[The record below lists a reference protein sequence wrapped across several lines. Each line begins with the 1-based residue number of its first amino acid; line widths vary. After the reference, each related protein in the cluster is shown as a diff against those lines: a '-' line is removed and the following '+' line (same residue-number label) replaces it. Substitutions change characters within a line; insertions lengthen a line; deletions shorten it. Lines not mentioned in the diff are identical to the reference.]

1 MATILPENQTNQ
13 ELNSYVHQFFRE
25 QKLGTLLNQSN
36 VRKETGISPVFLVQF
51 IFSLVLQ
58 KKNLYRTLE
67 SGREPAAPAKDA
79 VYRLLNNATYNW
91 RKFLLLLSRNVI
103 TQKLLPLVSENRE
116 RVLILDDSLYSR
128 ARSKSV
134 EMLALVHDHTTGRYV
149 RGFRMLTLGWSDG
162 NTFMPLAFSLLSSE
176 KQKNR
181 FQEISPDIDKR
192 TVGYKRR
199 KEAVKKS
206 TEALFD
212 LLDDINP
219 LQLCAQTLLF
229 DSWFAFP
236 KVIKRVVS
244 EYPLEV
250 ICMLKRMHRVH
261 YTYEGQKY
269 TLTQLYKVVRK
280 KRGRAKIL
288 ASVVVSLGLDADEKE
303 IQARIVFVRDRN
315 RSKNWLAILSTDIN
329 LSEEEIV
336 RLYGKRWDIECFF
349 KVAKSHLA
357 LGKEFQCR
365 SYDAM
370 VAHTTIVFTRYI
382 MLALR
387 TREEQ
392 DPRTIGQLFF
402 LCCDELKDSRFVETI
417 LLVLDCLNASL
428 MEELILSEENGAV
441 CSGQS
446 FRQLSSIL
454 EMSISSTRNVAP
466 NRFSGITL

>member
-1 MATILPENQTNQ
+1 MATILPENQINQ
-13 ELNSYVHQFFRE
+13 ELNSSVHQFFRN

-36 VRKETGISPVFLVQF
+36 IRKEAGISPVMLVQF

-67 SGREPAAPAKDA
+67 SGREPEAPAKDA

-134 EMLALVHDHTTGRYV
+134 EMLALVHDHTTKKFV

-162 NTFMPLAFSLLSSE
+162 NTFLPLAFSLLSSE
-176 KQKNR
+176 KQSNR
-181 FQEISPDIDKR
+181 FQEINPAIDKR

-250 ICMLKRMHRVH
+250 ICMLKRMPRVY

-269 TLTQLYKVVRK
+269 TLTQLYQVVRK

-288 ASVVVSLGLDADEKE
+288 ASVVVSLGLDDNEKE

-315 RSKNWLAILSTDIN
+315 RSKNWLAILSTDTN
-329 LSEEEIV
+329 LPEEEIV

-387 TREEQ
+387 TREAQ

-402 LCCDELKDSRFVETI
+402 LCCDELEDIRFAEAI
-417 LLVLDCLNASL
+417 LLVLDCLKASL
-428 MEELILSEENGAV
+428 TEEPILSEEMVQSVLDRVFDNFPAFLKRAFHQPENQFP
-441 CSGQS
+441 SG
-446 FRQLSSIL
+446 LS
-454 EMSISSTRNVAP
+454 A
-466 NRFSGITL
+466 

>member
-25 QKLGTLLNQSN
+25 QKLGTLLNQSK

-67 SGREPAAPAKDA
+67 SGREPEAPAKDA
-79 VYRLLNNATYNW
+79 VYRLLNNTTYNW
-91 RKFLLLLSRNVI
+91 RKFLLLLSQNVI
-103 TQKLLPLVSENRE
+103 TQNLLPLVSENRE

-446 FRQLSSIL
+446 FRQFSSFL
-454 EMSISSTRNVAP
+454 KTSFSSAGKVAFKC
-466 NRFSGITL
+466 FSGIIL

>member
-1 MATILPENQTNQ
+1 MDTILPNNHTNQ
-13 ELNSYVHQFFRE
+13 GLNSSVVHFFHE

-36 VRKETGISPVFLVQF
+36 IRKEVGFSPLFLFQF

-58 KKNLYRTLE
+58 GENLYRTLD
-67 SGREPAAPAKDA
+67 SGREPQAPSKDA

-91 RKFLLLLSRNVI
+91 RKFLVLLIQNVI
-103 TQKLLPLVSENRE
+103 TKTLLPLVSENRE
-116 RVLILDDSLYSR
+116 RVLIVDNSLYSR

-134 EMLALVHDHTTGRYV
+134 EMLALVHDHTTGNFV

-162 NTFMPLAFSLLSSE
+162 NTFIPLAFSLLNSE
-176 KQKNR
+176 NKKNR
-181 FQEISPDIDKR
+181 FQEMNPNVDKR

-206 TEALFD
+206 TETLFD
-212 LLDDINP
+212 LLDDVNP

-244 EYPLEV
+244 DYPLDV
-250 ICMLKRMHRVH
+250 ICMLKRMHRV
-261 YTYEGQKY
+261 YYIYEGQEY
-269 TLTQLYKVVRK
+269 TLSQLYQTVRK
-280 KRGRAKIL
+280 KRGRARIL
-288 ASVVVSLGLDADEKE
+288 ASVLVGLGPDSEGNE

-315 RSKNWLAILSTDIN
+315 RSKNWLAILSTNTELPD
-329 LSEEEIV
+329 EEIV

-370 VAHTTIVFTRYI
+370 VAHTKLVFTRYI
-382 MLALR
+382 MLAIR
-387 TREEQ
+387 TCEEK
-392 DPRTIGQLFF
+392 DPRTIGQLFY
-402 LCCDELKDSRFVETI
+402 LCCDELEDIRFAEAI
-417 LLVLDCLNASL
+417 LLVLDCLKASL
-428 MEELILSEENGAV
+428 TAEPAISEEMVQSLLDSLFRDIPAFLKRAFTPSN
-441 CSGQS
+441 SG
-446 FRQLSSIL
+446 LPETL
-454 EMSISSTRNVAP
+454 VA
-466 NRFSGITL
+466 

>member
-1 MATILPENQTNQ
+1 
-13 ELNSYVHQFFRE
+13 
-25 QKLGTLLNQSN
+25 
-36 VRKETGISPVFLVQF
+36 
-51 IFSLVLQ
+51 
-58 KKNLYRTLE
+58 
-67 SGREPAAPAKDA
+67 
-79 VYRLLNNATYNW
+79 
-91 RKFLLLLSRNVI
+91 
-103 TQKLLPLVSENRE
+103 
-116 RVLILDDSLYSR
+116 
-128 ARSKSV
+128 
-134 EMLALVHDHTTGRYV
+134 MLALVHDHTTGKFV

-162 NTFMPLAFSLLSSE
+162 NTFVPLAFSLLSSE
-176 KQKNR
+176 KQSNR
-181 FQEISPDIDKR
+181 FQEINPTIDKR

-219 LQLCAQTLLF
+219 LQLCARTLLF

-250 ICMLKRMHRVH
+250 VCMLKRMHRVY
-261 YTYEGQKY
+261 YTYEGQKD
-269 TLTQLYKVVRK
+269 TLTQLYQVVRK

-288 ASVVVSLGLDADEKE
+288 ASVVVSLGLDDNEKE

-315 RSKNWLAILSTDIN
+315 RSKNWLAILSTDTN
-329 LSEEEIV
+329 LPEEEIV

-402 LCCDELKDSRFVETI
+402 LCCDELEDIRFAEAI
-417 LLVLDCLNASL
+417 LLVFDCLKASL
-428 MEELILSEENGAV
+428 TEEPVLSEEMVESLLDRVFDNLPTFLKRAFP
-441 CSGQS
+441 QPEK
-446 FRQLSSIL
+446 QLPSAL
-454 EMSISSTRNVAP
+454 AA
-466 NRFSGITL
+466 